1 MFILHNICLTDCGKV
16 ISGDNCT
23 AKRYGS
29 KYILSIKTGSDVNE
43 TLEDFAKNK
52 KSKLV
57 ISQVLVLLIL
67 LL

>member
-16 ISGDNCT
+16 ISGDNWT

-43 TLEDFAKNK
+43 TLEDFAKKTKNP
-52 KSKLV
+52 SW
-57 ISQVLVLLIL
+57 
-67 LL
+67 